1 MIITTNLV
9 LYETFIYLWGDE
21 EEALDFIN
29 PKGVRF
35 IPKKEGK
42 CDQQWG
48 VVCSQV
54 SYDRER
60 ITLYCSA
67 KTVF

>member
-9 LYETFIYLWGDE
+9 LYETFIYLQGDE

-42 CDQQWG
+42 CDQQ
-48 VVCSQV
+48 
-54 SYDRER
+54 
-60 ITLYCSA
+60 
-67 KTVF
+67 